1 MQQIET
7 LASLEGRALLK
18 EIYREL
24 RYDRQLGALAA
35 LGQMWR
41 ICVHE
46 RELNRYIRRD
56 ITVLHPLG
64 FLSGTSLWMQEIV
77 NRYYFTSINSFV
89 YFGAAILLTV
99 IGIRRFT
106 TSINDTIVIMS
117 IGLEALLLIF
127 MFLVMLFSPPED
139 TDLDIEIAGAES
151 EAEQL
156 VREVGEISR
165 DYADISVKLENVGNS
180 LEELVE
186 KQTEMISSI
195 RDVAESLSMAVAP
208 NPQLLETM
216 KLTNEALKLFTEN
229 LQSFSKAAAELQREE
244 VELAVRRE
252 LEKLISFKANNSGR
266 P

>member
-24 RYDRQLGALAA
+24 RFDRQLGALST

-77 NRYYFTSINSFV
+77 NRYYFSSINSFV

-99 IGIRRFT
+99 IGVRRFT
-106 TSINDTIVIMS
+106 NEISDTVVIFS

-127 MFLVMLFSPPED
+127 MFLVMLFTPPED
-139 TDLDIEIAGAES
+139 SDLEITVPGAES

-165 DYADISVKLENVGNS
+165 DYADISVKLEKVGDT

-186 KQTEMISSI
+186 KQHEMIASI
-195 RDVAESLSMAVAP
+195 RDVAQSLSMAVAP

-216 KLTNEALKLFTEN
+216 KLTNDSLKIFTEN
-229 LQSFSKAAAELQREE
+229 LQQFSKAAAELQREE

-252 LEKLISFKANNSGR
+252 LEKIISFKTQLNGK
-266 P
+266 